1 MNYSIKPVINAYAN
15 SAGLQKVAIRVI
27 YNRKIY
33 YAETEIKVKK
43 DQFDGTIKKHPHA
56 LVMNGIIRQRITDIE
71 TRLLAFSALSLFN
84 SLINCSVLFSIL
96 IALAINIFKI
106 ITEKFGNT
114 DFSVLYLCH
123 NIIT

>member
-33 YAETEIKVKK
+33 YAETDIKVKAE
-43 DQFDGTIKKHPHA
+43 QFADGIIKKHPHA

-106 ITEKFGNT
+106 I
-114 DFSVLYLCH
+114 
-123 NIIT
+123 